1 MSKPPL
7 RPAPKGNRFASK
19 YKPEYVR
26 QAERFAQVGL
36 SQGDMAALWGV
47 DPDTVTNWKQTFP
60 AFSEALKRGQS
71 GRNLSLLSAM
81 YHSAITKRMP
91 ALMIFL
97 AKNWLGMR
105 DVQDIGLEG
114 SAPLRISIVPAK
126 ANGRPN
132 GPKEKA

>member
-1 MSKPPL
+1 
-7 RPAPKGNRFASK
+7 
-19 YKPEYVR
+19 
-26 QAERFAQVGL
+26 
-36 SQGDMAALWGV
+36 MAALWGV
-47 DPDTVTNWKQTFP
+47 NPDTVTNWKQTFP
-60 AFSEALKRGQS
+60 EFSEALKRGQS

-114 SAPLRISIVPAK
+114 TAPLRISIVPVK
-126 ANGRPN
+126 ANGPKVA
-132 GPKEKA
+132 PKEEKR